1 MEAIAKQVFKA
12 EFRAEAVQLV
22 IEQGLSQSEVG
33 RLLKISSKTLGSW
46 VVLARAGKLGAV
58 DAKRLVPVSEL
69 EAELSRLK
77 KEVVVLREEREIL
90 LISP

>member
-12 EFRAEAVQLV
+12 QFRAEAVKLV

-33 RLLKISSKTLGSW
+33 RLLKISNKTLGSW

-77 KEVVVLREEREIL
+77 KEVVVLREER
-90 LISP
+90 

>member
-1 MEAIAKQVFKA
+1 M
-12 EFRAEAVQLV
+12 
-22 IEQGLSQSEVG
+22 
-33 RLLKISSKTLGSW
+33 
-46 VVLARAGKLGAV
+46 VLARAGKLGAV

-90 LISP
+90 KKATAFFAKESR